1 MGGELLGF
9 TARLLFGPLWEG
21 APAGAGGG
29 ESLDLS
35 KALGSGMALSL
46 RRFAPPF
53 PFWHCVPP
61 PPYRGSLSRRGRLY
75 APPQWAFTL

>member
-29 ESLDLS
+29 ESLDLF

-46 RRFAPPF
+46 RRFAPP
-53 PFWHCVPP
+53 PSQREALCP
-61 PPYRGSLSRRGRLY
+61 
-75 APPQWAFTL
+75 APAGFYFIVEIFAEIGYTIL